1 MENTLKPCPFC
12 GSIAALTMTDA
23 YALEMCMN
31 SDQIEC
37 PAYEGTGSCCC
48 YTVCC
53 DVNNGGCGAAG
64 GFSETKPGA
73 VEKWNNRAI

>member
-12 GSIAALTMTDA
+12 GAATVEVTDA
-23 YALEMCMN
+23 CTLEMCMN
-31 SDQIEC
+31 YDQIEC
-37 PAYEGTGSCCC
+37 SAYEGTGSCY

-53 DVNNGGCGAAG
+53 NVNKGGCGAAG